1 MPGVCYLRTVTAGW
15 IMKNTWIGGL
25 IVGALCVLSAVPALA
40 VDEARLQRFFTMM
53 DADGDKLVSR
63 PEFQSGKGVV
73 FLAIDEDG
81 SMTLSQNEMRLT
93 PDAFKQLAGDDGL
106 VDGEEFI
113 AADIAS
119 FDAIDKNQDHQIDPA
134 ELIDYISQYSN

>member
-1 MPGVCYLRTVTAGW
+1 
-15 IMKNTWIGGL
+15 MKYARIGGL
-25 IVGALCVLSAVPALA
+25 VVGALCILSAAPALA

-53 DADGDKLVSR
+53 DADGDGLVSR
-63 PEFQSGKGVV
+63 PEFQSGKGAV

-93 PDAFKQLAGDDGL
+93 PEGFKQLAGDDSL

-119 FDAIDKNQDHQIDPA
+119 FDAIDKNQDHQIDLA
-134 ELIDYISQYSN
+134 ELVGYVTKYEP

>member
-1 MPGVCYLRTVTAGW
+1 
-15 IMKNTWIGGL
+15 MKNTWIGGL

-134 ELIDYISQYSN
+134 ELVSYISQYSN

>member
-1 MPGVCYLRTVTAGW
+1 
-15 IMKNTWIGGL
+15 MKITWIGGL
-25 IVGALCVLSAVPALA
+25 LVGTLCALSAAPALA

-81 SMTLSQNEMRLT
+81 SMTLSQNEMRLS
-93 PDAFKQLAGDDGL
+93 PEGFRQLAGDDGL

-113 AADIAS
+113 AAEVAS
-119 FDAIDKNQDHQIDPA
+119 FDAIDKNKDHQIDLP
-134 ELIDYISQYSN
+134 ELVAYIAKFSN

>member
-1 MPGVCYLRTVTAGW
+1 
-15 IMKNTWIGGL
+15 MKNVRIGSL
-25 IVGALCVLSAVPALA
+25 IVGVLCTLSAAPALA

-63 PEFQSGKGVV
+63 PEFQAGKGAV

-81 SMTLSQNEMRLT
+81 GMTLSQNEMRLT
-93 PDAFKQLAGDDGL
+93 PEAFKQLAGDDGV

-113 AADIAS
+113 ATDVAS
-119 FDAIDKNQDHQIDPA
+119 FDAIDRNKDHQVNLA
-134 ELIDYISQYSN
+134 ELITYIADYSN

>member
-1 MPGVCYLRTVTAGW
+1 
-15 IMKNTWIGGL
+15 MKIAPIGGFV
-25 IVGALCVLSAVPALA
+25 VGALCLLVAAPALA

-63 PEFQSGKGVV
+63 PEFQAGKGAV

-93 PDAFKQLAGDDGL
+93 PEGFKQLAGDDSV

-113 AADIAS
+113 AAEVAS
-119 FDAIDKNQDHQIDPA
+119 FDAIDKDQDHQIAPA
-134 ELIDYISQYSN
+134 ELTAYIAHYAP

>member
-1 MPGVCYLRTVTAGW
+1 MR
-15 IMKNTWIGGL
+15 NTWIGGF
-25 IVGALCVLSAVPALA
+25 IVGALCVLSAAPALA
-40 VDEARLQRFFTMM
+40 VDEARLQRFFAMM

-63 PEFQSGKGVV
+63 PEFQAGKGAV

-93 PDAFKQLAGDDGL
+93 PEAFKQLAGDDGV

-113 AADIAS
+113 AAEVAS
-119 FDAIDKNQDHQIDPA
+119 FYAIDKNQNHLIDLA
-134 ELIDYISQYSN
+134 ELTAYIAVYSD